1 MKKTSLGSQ
10 PPILLPHP
18 QNLTLLGEPLQLL
31 DNKIIALANSSPHE
45 LFLSAQRAQQML
57 LKFAHL
63 DWSIAAGSAIPED
76 CIGLLIATDNAFEK
90 PQGYRMLVSNGQ
102 IRIHAHD
109 KAGAFY
115 GMQTLIQL
123 LQQYASYLPTLE
135 ITDWPDLPNRG
146 VLLDI
151 SRDKVPTMA
160 TLYHIVD
167 LLAGWKIN
175 QFQLYTE
182 HTFAYQNHPDIWANA
197 SPMTAE
203 QVLALDTYCQ
213 ERFIDLVPN
222 QNCFGHMNRWLKHER
237 YRPLSEAPDGFTI
250 DLKDQLHGLPFEMTF
265 EHPFSL
271 NPIDPDSIKLI
282 EGLLA
287 ELLPN
292 FSSTMVNVNC
302 DETFDLG
309 LDRSGQLCEE
319 RGKGQVYLD
328 FLLKIYQRV
337 KWYGRT
343 MQFWA
348 DILGNHPEIIPQV
361 PRDLIALEW
370 GYEHF
375 HPFAER
381 TKLLAEAGIPFYVC
395 PGTSSWRTISGRT
408 DNTIG
413 NIRNAV
419 ENGVKNGAL
428 GMLNT
433 DWGDCGHWQQLPIS
447 YLGWAYGAGTS
458 WAFDQNVNMNIPAVL
473 DSFAFQDKAGIMGKL
488 VYDLGNIYQQT
499 GLLLM
504 NSSILF
510 WAYLIPINSVTR
522 SEAPD
527 RIKKWFIKIK
537 KLPAKVHETI
547 RYIDELTSSLDQV
560 QMMCSD
566 AALIVEELRFTSD
579 MLKHGAHR
587 LLAFIDKQAV
597 NRDDLADELSIL
609 AERYRELWLARNREG
624 GLDDS
629 VKRLTGRLTAM
640 DGVSWTQIPNSVIKS
655 P

>member
-1 MKKTSLGSQ
+1 MKITPFGSQ
-10 PPILLPHP
+10 PPILLPYP
-18 QNLTLLGEPLQLL
+18 QNLIQLGEPLQLL
-31 DNKIIALANSSPHE
+31 DNKIIALTNSSPHE

-76 CIGLLIATDNAFEK
+76 RIGLLIATDHAFEK

-115 GMQTLIQL
+115 GVQTLIQL
-123 LQQYASYLPTLE
+123 LQQYASCLPTLE

-182 HTFAYQNHPDIWANA
+182 HTFAYQNHPDVWTNA
-197 SPMTAE
+197 SPITAE
-203 QVLALDTYCQ
+203 QVLALDAYCL

-222 QNCFGHMNRWLKHER
+222 QNCFGHMDRWLKHER
-237 YRPLSEAPDGFTI
+237 YRPLSESPDGFTTY
-250 DLKDQLHGLPFEMTF
+250 LKDPILEQSLEMTF

-271 NPIDPDSIKLI
+271 NPINPDSITLI
-282 EGLLA
+282 ESLLA

-292 FSSTMVNVNC
+292 FRSTMVNVNC

-309 LDRSGQLCEE
+309 LDQSRQLCEE
-319 RGKGQVYLD
+319 KGKGQVYLD
-328 FLLKIYQRV
+328 FLLEIYQQV
-337 KWYGRT
+337 KLHGRT

-348 DILGNHPEIIPQV
+348 DILENHPEIIPQV
-361 PRDLIALEW
+361 PSDVIALEW
-370 GYEHF
+370 GYEQF
-375 HPFAER
+375 HPFA
-381 TKLLAEAGIPFYVC
+381 KKSKVLAEADIPFYVC

-408 DNTIG
+408 DNAIG

-419 ENGVKNGAL
+419 ENGVRNGAL

-458 WAFDQNVNMNIPAVL
+458 WAFDQNVNMNVPVVL
-473 DSFAFQDKAGIMGKL
+473 DRFAFQDKAGIMGKL
-488 VYDLGNIYQQT
+488 VFDLGNVYRQT
-499 GLLLM
+499 GLSLM

-510 WAYLIPINSVTR
+510 WAYLIPLDLMTR
-522 SEAPD
+522 SDVPD
-527 RIKKWFIKIK
+527 CVKTWFSKIK
-537 KLPAKVHETI
+537 NFPAKLHETI
-547 RYIDELTSSLDQV
+547 RHIDEVISSLDQT
-560 QMMCSD
+560 QMMRSD
-566 AALIVEELRFTSD
+566 ADLIVEELRFTSD

-587 LLAFIDKQAV
+587 LLVTFDKQAI
-597 NRDDLADELSIL
+597 NRADMA
-609 AERYRELWLARNREG
+609 AEFTSLIKRYRKLWLARNREG

-629 VKRLTGRLTAM
+629 VNRLTGRLSAM
-640 DGVSWTQIPNSVIKS
+640 DGVSWVQIPSLVIQS